1 MQLADVAILAGLT
14 VPKWAELI
22 VPFRFEI
29 FFLIELLL
37 PLVIA
42 AVPLMLG
49 AWRGDFFMRTQ
60 PMEDI
65 DAVLGRFQAWSG
77 SRNAAETKPGIREL
91 SYEEALQSS
100 RYRWQG
106 GDKKQGA
113 EQTSGRDADSAE
125 ISEPGPEG
133 TKQAAAK
140 GRHAKRVP
148 AKNVRVGSRGAK
160 TGQAVKSD
168 AQAPPSMK
176 SAIAPP
182 SKTGAKASFREVLAE
197 TVQPA
202 EVIVASRA
210 VELTRQVT
218 ISIRLAPA
226 ERALI
231 KTRAAEAG
239 VSASA
244 YIRQCALEVE
254 QLRAQVQQA
263 IPAMEGK
270 PSAPAV
276 QESVPTSGFLS
287 RFARKLFAGSAPTL
301 ALRA

>member
-1 MQLADVAILAGLT
+1 
-14 VPKWAELI
+14 
-22 VPFRFEI
+22 
-29 FFLIELLL
+29 
-37 PLVIA
+37 
-42 AVPLMLG
+42 
-49 AWRGDFFMRTQ
+49 
-60 PMEDI
+60 MEDI

-91 SYEEALQSS
+91 SCEEALQSS

-106 GDKKQGA
+106 GDKKQG
-113 EQTSGRDADSAE
+113 EERTSGRDSDSAKS
-125 ISEPGPEG
+125 SEPASEG
-133 TKQAAAK
+133 TKPAPVK
-140 GRHAKRVP
+140 DRHAARVP
-148 AKNVRVGSRGAK
+148 AKNVRVRSGGAK
-160 TGQAVKSD
+160 TGRAVKSA
-168 AQAPPSMK
+168 AQALPSVK
-176 SAIAPP
+176 SATAPP
-182 SKTGAKASFREVLAE
+182 SKTGARASFREVLAE

-210 VELTRQVT
+210 VELTRLVA

-263 IPAMEGK
+263 ISAMEGK
-270 PSAPAV
+270 PSAPVV
-276 QESVPTSGFLS
+276 QESVQTSGFLS
-287 RFARKLFAGSAPTL
+287 RFARKLFAGSGQTM

>member
-1 MQLADVAILAGLT
+1 
-14 VPKWAELI
+14 
-22 VPFRFEI
+22 
-29 FFLIELLL
+29 
-37 PLVIA
+37 
-42 AVPLMLG
+42 
-49 AWRGDFFMRTQ
+49 MRTQ
-60 PMEDI
+60 PIEDI
-65 DAVLGRFQAWSG
+65 DTVLGRFQAWSG
-77 SRNAAETKPGIREL
+77 SQNDGETKPGIREL
-91 SYEEALQSS
+91 SHEEALQSS

-113 EQTSGRDADSAE
+113 ERRSGRDADSAE

-133 TKQAAAK
+133 TKPAPEN
-140 GRHAKRVP
+140 GCHAKRVS
-148 AKNVRVGSRGAK
+148 AKNARVRGHAAK
-160 TGQAVKSD
+160 ATPVEKSV
-168 AQAPPSMK
+168 AHTAP
-176 SAIAPP
+176 A
-182 SKTGAKASFREVLAE
+182 SKTGAKTSFREVLAE

-210 VELTRQVT
+210 VELTRQVA

-239 VSASA
+239 ISASA

-263 IPAMEGK
+263 IAAMEGT
-270 PSAPAV
+270 PSVPVV
-276 QESVPTSGFLS
+276 QESAPSSGFLS
-287 RFARKLFAGSAPTL
+287 RFARKLFAGSAQAV

>member
-1 MQLADVAILAGLT
+1 
-14 VPKWAELI
+14 
-22 VPFRFEI
+22 
-29 FFLIELLL
+29 
-37 PLVIA
+37 
-42 AVPLMLG
+42 
-49 AWRGDFFMRTQ
+49 
-60 PMEDI
+60 MEDI

-106 GDKKQGA
+106 GDKNQGA
-113 EQTSGRDADSAE
+113 ERTSGRDADSAE
-125 ISEPGPEG
+125 IGEPGPDG
-133 TKQAAAK
+133 TKPAPEK

-148 AKNVRVGSRGAK
+148 AKNVRVRSRGAK
-160 TGQAVKSD
+160 TRHGVKSA
-168 AQAPPSMK
+168 AQASPSVK
-176 SAIAPP
+176 HAIAPP

-202 EVIVASRA
+202 EVIVASQA
-210 VELTRQVT
+210 VELTRQVA

-231 KTRAAEAG
+231 KARAADAG
-239 VSASA
+239 MSASA
-244 YIRQCALEVE
+244 YMRQCALEVE

-263 IPAMEGK
+263 IAAMEGK
-270 PSAPAV
+270 PSVPVVQDSAP
-276 QESVPTSGFLS
+276 SSGFLS
-287 RFARKLFAGSAPTL
+287 RFARKLFAGSAQAV